1 MVQIACLPLGA
12 FRKTSSLF
20 SGYHLVVI
28 LLVGLAL
35 YSNVSLDKLLC
46 YMLQNK
52 LTKHTC
58 NCLPR
63 PTATSRDAG
72 HKHKQW
78 DSLAI
83 LEKKK
88 SNVHRV
94 SNTKGKVLTPVV
106 SMLHFD
112 LPFLSKSCS
121 RVEEVSSGVLQNC
134 VDFNTIMLSRAR
146 IAVSC
151 GNVTMIRLFIHLVA
165 FRERWNGT
173 AEDYDC

>member
-20 SGYHLVVI
+20 SVYRLVVI

-52 LTKHTC
+52 LTKYTC
-58 NCLPR
+58 DCVRR
-63 PTATSRDAG
+63 PTGTSRDAG

-78 DSLAI
+78 HSLAI
-83 LEKKK
+83 LEKVIKC
-88 SNVHRV
+88 SPRIEHEREDV
-94 SNTKGKVLTPVV
+94 SL
-106 SMLHFD
+106 LHFD

-121 RVEEVSSGVLQNC
+121 WVEEVSSGVLQSC
-134 VDFNTIMLSRAR
+134 EDFNTMCTDRRVLWLWDGHSFIYLS
-146 IAVSC
+146 S
-151 GNVTMIRLFIHLVA
+151 GFPGLLN
-165 FRERWNGT
+165 N
-173 AEDYDC
+173 